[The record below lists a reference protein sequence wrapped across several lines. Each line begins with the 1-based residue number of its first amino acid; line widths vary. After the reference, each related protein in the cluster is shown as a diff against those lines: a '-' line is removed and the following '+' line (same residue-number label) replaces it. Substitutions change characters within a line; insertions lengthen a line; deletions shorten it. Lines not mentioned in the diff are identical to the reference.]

1 MVGIP
6 CADLRDRHLVIGSG
20 ILLVQ
25 MLCTS
30 ARRGAALVASH
41 AINNKMLDPPV
52 WLDLSRWWNSRSR
65 SMMAFFT
72 CTFCFITNGLIAG
85 ELCPF
90 KLDEL

>member
-6 CADLRDRHLVIGSG
+6 CADLRDRLLVIESG

-41 AINNKMLDPPV
+41 AMNNKMLDPPPPV
-52 WLDLSRWWNSRSR
+52 WLDLSKWWNPRSR
-65 SMMAFFT
+65 SMMASLLTVLFVLLRT
-72 CTFCFITNGLIAG
+72 VLLPGN
-85 ELCPF
+85 
-90 KLDEL
+90 

>member
-30 ARRGAALVASH
+30 ARRGAAHVASH

-52 WLDLSRWWNSRSR
+52 WLDLSKWWNPRSR
-65 SMMAFFT
+65 SMMASLLTVLFVMLQT
-72 CTFCFITNGLIAG
+72 VLLPGN
-85 ELCPF
+85 
-90 KLDEL
+90 